1 MLLEKIFVVS
11 RNTAYAALV
20 FDFDGTLVDS
30 LPAHLKAWQVT
41 MLDYGVDMT
50 VEDFYP
56 YRGISPWEIC
66 STLAEKY
73 QLDID
78 IEEVTRQKARRYLDY
93 LDMVTV
99 HDPILEIVRDHHG
112 VIPMAV
118 ATGNYGW
125 VAEQTLVAKHMLH
138 YFDVVISS
146 KEVKLDKPAPDVFL
160 EAAQRMGVPPTKCC
174 AFEDTDIGE
183 QAARSAGMDVVR
195 IQTLLTAA

>member
-1 MLLEKIFVVS
+1 MS
-11 RNTAYAALV
+11 RSTNYAALV

-30 LPAHLKAWQVT
+30 LPAHLKSWQVT
-41 MLDYGVDMT
+41 MLEYGVDMT
-50 VEDFYP
+50 VEDFHP

-66 STLAEKY
+66 SSLAKEYK
-73 QLDID
+73 LDID
-78 IEEVTRQKARRYLDY
+78 IEDVTRQKARRYLEY

-99 HDPILEIVRDHHG
+99 YEPILEIVRNHHG

-118 ATGNYGW
+118 ATGNYRW
-125 VAEQTLVAKHMLH
+125 VAEQTLQAKQILH

-146 KEVKLDKPAPDVFL
+146 REVKKDKPAPDVFL
-160 EAAQRMGVPPTKCC
+160 EAAQRMGVSPVKCC